1 MIHYIIPA
9 RKGSKGLPF
18 KNRKLLHH
26 TLNTLPSDVLSQVI
40 VSTDDEFIINEC
52 VSRDV
57 RYLKR
62 SAELSGDNICIRD
75 VMEDCIYKCGIDK
88 QDTIVI
94 LYLTYP
100 QRTWDTIHK
109 IQTVSID
116 KKLSV
121 FPNFDI
127 FSIIDGG
134 IVIIEHPQFFA
145 CK

>member
-62 SAELSGDNICIRD
+62 SAEL
-75 VMEDCIYKCGIDK
+75 
-88 QDTIVI
+88 
-94 LYLTYP
+94 
-100 QRTWDTIHK
+100 
-109 IQTVSID
+109 
-116 KKLSV
+116 
-121 FPNFDI
+121 
-127 FSIIDGG
+127 
-134 IVIIEHPQFFA
+134 
-145 CK
+145 